1 MGNSQ
6 VLKDTPFSQEHDKS
20 YQKRKAGSNLEKV
33 KAIEA
38 ERIAAGWVW
47 QKTENA
53 AGKITSRLINPQH
66 DI

>member
-47 QKTENA
+47 QKTESSL
-53 AGKITSRLINPQH
+53 GKIKLSLKKPKECH
-66 DI
+66 